1 MKKRWK
7 NLKDY
12 ENSKKKATPKRAKKT
27 TGKGRSSE
35 DDGNLIEK
43 DVVDDE
49 DDDGDFRVDKTDDT
63 DMSFL
68 GECSTQRSTIGNID
82 DINIDVNDLE
92 IVTTDADSMV
102 GMIIS
107 ETGEIIASGTRP
119 FVSEDLSL
127 DSYSTQSR
135 QSPFP
140 LPKSNKRKKQQKD
153 DAYIAI
159 MREKTEVLKEL
170 ASISSALNVAY
181 NRESNEKSI
190 TQQYFDVF
198 SAEIALLPIELQSKC
213 QREVHQV
220 VFAIIHKFQDQ
231 AEEIKK
237 AAEK

>member
-82 DINIDVNDLE
+82 DINIDVNGLE
-92 IVTTDADSMV
+92 I
-102 GMIIS
+102 
-107 ETGEIIASGTRP
+107 
-119 FVSEDLSL
+119 L
-127 DSYSTQSR
+127 R
-135 QSPFP
+135 QM
-140 LPKSNKRKKQQKD
+140 QIQWW
-153 DAYIAI
+153 
-159 MREKTEVLKEL
+159 E
-170 ASISSALNVAY
+170 
-181 NRESNEKSI
+181 
-190 TQQYFDVF
+190 
-198 SAEIALLPIELQSKC
+198 
-213 QREVHQV
+213 
-220 VFAIIHKFQDQ
+220 
-231 AEEIKK
+231 
-237 AAEK
+237 